1 MNKTACTQWLDTL
14 TDSQLGNHSQTGL
27 ANEAWKRGAAYA
39 AQTILNHLESIDT
52 LKIGNLDVAM
62 LVGLA
67 RVEADSFIKKVNK

>member
-39 AQTILNHLESIDT
+39 AQTILNHLEPIDT